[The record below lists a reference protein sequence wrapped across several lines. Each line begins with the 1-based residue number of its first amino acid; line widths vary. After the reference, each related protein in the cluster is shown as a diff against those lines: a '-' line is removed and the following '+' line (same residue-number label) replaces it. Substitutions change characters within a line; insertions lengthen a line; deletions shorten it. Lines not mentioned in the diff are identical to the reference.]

1 MLMLQLS
8 CFEYIFRSLLVYRA
22 LITISLVWFERK
34 TIQLLLE
41 MTVWEFRNVQC
52 NAARIR
58 PADRRSQRDAGKIQQ
73 KWGKFDA
80 QEITALKDRD
90 DLVAKLQVKYQ
101 LDKLQAQRDVDAF
114 AKGRQL

>member
-58 PADRRSQRDAGKIQQ
+58 PADRRSQRDAGRDSAKVGQVRRPGDHGPQ
-73 KWGKFDA
+73 RPGRPGGQA
-80 QEITALKDRD
+80 PGEIPA
-90 DLVAKLQVKYQ
+90 
-101 LDKLQAQRDVDAF
+101 
-114 AKGRQL
+114 RQTPSAARRRCVREGAAA